1 MKKIGII
8 GCGWLGSHIADKL
21 SGRYEIFATTT
32 SESKIKDLSDK
43 GYHTT
48 LVSFPDEDISETM
61 TEWKVVPQL
70 DAVIITV
77 PFSGIRGTEIPLR
90 ERAQNLL
97 AFLGDYHG
105 QIFMMSSTGVY
116 PDIEKEFKEEDRSPE
131 DVPSENIIKSR
142 FPEVNI
148 LRLAGLMGD
157 HRLLKN
163 YNISNLDLLVNHIHY
178 ADICSVVEIM
188 LNNQS
193 QSKVYNVV
201 APVHPNKE
209 EIIHAQKDL
218 PYSGERTNQGRTI
231 SPSKLISD
239 LNFEFQYPDPR
250 YFHLMNVSE

>member
-8 GCGWLGSHIADKL
+8 GCGWLGSHIADTL
-21 SGRYEIFATTT
+21 SGQYEIFATTT

-43 GYHTT
+43 GYHMT

-77 PFSGIRGTEIPLR
+77 PFSGIKGTEIPLH
-90 ERAQNLL
+90 ERARNLL

-116 PDIEKEFKEEDRSPE
+116 PDIEKEFTEEDRFPE
-131 DVPSENIIKSR
+131 DVPGENIIKNR

-178 ADICSVVEIM
+178 ADICSAIEKM

-201 APVHPNKE
+201 APVHPNKD

-218 PYSGERTNQGRTI
+218 LYSGHRTTQGRTI

-250 YFHLMNVSE
+250 YFHLTKVSE